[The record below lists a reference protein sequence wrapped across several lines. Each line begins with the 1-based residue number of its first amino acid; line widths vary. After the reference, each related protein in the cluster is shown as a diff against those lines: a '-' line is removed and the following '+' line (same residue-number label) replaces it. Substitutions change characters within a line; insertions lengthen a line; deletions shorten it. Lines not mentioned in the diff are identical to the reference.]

1 MASRLLLLFFVF
13 LSLTGLSE
21 ENCHDHF
28 FKEHWNGTNMTDLIL
43 LVNATSTEKILNCTI
58 WKNRGRE
65 LFDKINKDCFKGLNL
80 DTICTQTTEGKHK
93 IHAFHFRCFYARLYK
108 VNYTTE
114 SAKEIYEDCQNFSS
128 EINTLQQLWNSLDN
142 DVTSAGATSV
152 SPPTTSTLCSTT
164 TLTTFTPT
172 MSSSLG
178 TTTSTTSPTT
188 TSSLRTTMSTTTT
201 LKSRRTTTSTRSPT
215 TTLTSPRTTTST
227 TSPPTTSKSSLT
239 TQSTDSNP
247 SLPCSFQSVPHMSQR
262 TETST
267 QTWQTACILVLLVL
281 SITGNL
287 MQGLNS
293 FLQTRKLKMKQKQMS
308 AECICLNPD
317 VTAAEKSPEEGL
329 SYSNESVH

>member
-142 DVTSAGATSV
+142 
-152 SPPTTSTLCSTT
+152 
-164 TLTTFTPT
+164 
-172 MSSSLG
+172 
-178 TTTSTTSPTT
+178 
-188 TSSLRTTMSTTTT
+188 
-201 LKSRRTTTSTRSPT
+201 
-215 TTLTSPRTTTST
+215 
-227 TSPPTTSKSSLT
+227 
-239 TQSTDSNP
+239 
-247 SLPCSFQSVPHMSQR
+247 VPHMSQR

-267 QTWQTACILVLLVL
+267 QTWQIACILVLLVL